1 MIVFG
6 SLDLG
11 GGLNPMGNK
20 RKENKK
26 RFFYPD
32 EFLKVLEHLNKNQ
45 KFTALTQI
53 NTGARI
59 NECRGIKQQNLSA
72 KRETIVLEHTKVRAR
87 LGERIPDPRTI
98 KVSTSFFKL
107 IRRAIPR
114 LRILSTNAFN
124 IGLRVACIKAK
135 IEKPE
140 QFSSHNLRKTYATW
154 MLSLGVDGF
163 KLAQHLGHTPNELAR
178 DYATNDVFN
187 NDDKQTMVKILG
199 NLPNKLITKPVF
211 L

>member
-1 MIVFG
+1 MV
-6 SLDLG
+6 
-11 GGLNPMGNK
+11 NR

-32 EFLKVLEHLNKNQ
+32 EFIKVLDYLNKNQ
-45 KFTALTQI
+45 KYTALCQI

-59 NECRGIKQQNLSA
+59 NECRGIKAKNLSS
-72 KRETIVLEHTKVRAR
+72 KRETIVLEVTKVRAR
-87 LGERIPDPRTI
+87 LGEKIPDPRTI
-98 KVSTSFFKL
+98 KVSTKFFKL
-107 IRRAIPR
+107 IRGAVSKRR
-114 LRILSTNAFN
+114 VLSTNAFN
-124 IGLRVACIKAK
+124 TGLRNACIKAK

-140 QFSSHNLRKTYATW
+140 QFSSHNLRKTFATW

-187 NDDKQTMVKILG
+187 NEDKQTMLQILG
-199 NLPNKLITKPVF
+199 NLPNKLISKPSF
-211 L
+211 I